1 MVRGVSFSDACI
13 CSCAIL
19 KYLCARYHLAD
30 HWYPDDIK
38 CRARI
43 DEFLFWSVA
52 HLHPCTSSIYNHQ
65 VYDVVC
71 RSVQTFDIVGG
82 IYRMYRI
89 GKGGPLPSKIQVS

>member
-1 MVRGVSFSDACI
+1 MVRGVSFSDVCI

-38 CRARI
+38 CRVRI

-65 VYDVVC
+65 VYDVV
-71 RSVQTFDIVGG
+71 SFSTNI
-82 IYRMYRI
+82 
-89 GKGGPLPSKIQVS
+89 